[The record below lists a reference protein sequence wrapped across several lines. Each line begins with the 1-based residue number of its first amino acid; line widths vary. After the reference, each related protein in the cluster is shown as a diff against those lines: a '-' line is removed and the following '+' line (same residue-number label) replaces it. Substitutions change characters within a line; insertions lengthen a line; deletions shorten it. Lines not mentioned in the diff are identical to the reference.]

1 MANKRSSSDMPS
13 KSLEK
18 DFNAETP
25 TKKPKFELYRS
36 VPVIKSESVEY
47 SKQLTPVKK
56 EEKEIVIRKMVVKNN
71 KGEDFLYSF
80 LVFNTFDIKE
90 AINSIWDTA
99 YFFQKGNQGT

>member
-1 MANKRSSSDMPS
+1 MPS

-18 DFNAETP
+18 DFNAETL

-90 AINSIWDTA
+90 AINSIEDTA